1 VDFLD
6 IFLRGEIEDFGQK
19 QGCPCSV
26 DEDSAERDENH

>member
-6 IFLRGEIEDFGQK
+6 IFLRGEIEDFGRK
-19 QGCPCSV
+19 QGCPYSV

>member
-6 IFLRGEIEDFGQK
+6 IFLLREIQDFGRK

-26 DEDSAERDENH
+26 EEDSAERILP